1 MAATILS
8 KLTEL
13 QLISGTDII
22 FEDSGLI
29 IKQPKIKDI
38 AMIGEETFFMGCEM
52 LKISKDILQ
61 NEDKIDLSQLTD
73 FDIFIAVMNDH
84 TVDEVRK
91 SADAAWLVLSLLFP
105 NYEMTLVQDAIRFT
119 QDDCMFFINKD
130 NFKQLREYL
139 NEMFCLKT
147 LTKNADYNPQGELAK
162 KIARKL
168 AKGRQQAAASASS
181 KRVSIFS
188 RYISILAVGQ
198 QKDMN
203 SLLNY
208 TIFQLFDEFKRFELK
223 EAYDQFV
230 RARLAGAEKIKEPSH
245 WMKDLYEEEPD
256 DLLKLKNSYT

>member
-1 MAATILS
+1 MEVMIRL

-13 QLISGTDII
+13 QLISGIDII
-22 FEDSGLI
+22 FENSGLI
-29 IKQPKIKDI
+29 LHQPRIKEI

-61 NEDKIDLSQLTD
+61 NQDKIDLSQLTD

-84 TVDEVRK
+84 AVDEVRK
-91 SADAAWLVLSLLFP
+91 SADAAELVLSLLFP
-105 NYEMTLVQDAIRFT
+105 TYEITIQQDAICFAQT
-119 QDDCMFFINKD
+119 DCMFFINKD

-139 NEMFCLKT
+139 NEMCCLKT

-162 KIARKL
+162 KIAQKL

-181 KRVSIFS
+181 KKVSIFS

-198 QKDMN
+198 QKDIN

-230 RARLAGAEKIKEPSH
+230 RARLAGAEKIKEPPH